1 MDIGST
7 AGASQAQNA
16 GSLNKGLYA
25 DMFGAVKVSQGGMS
39 WYELNRLGLLYT
51 IGAQDVALVSLN
63 AIATGL
69 TATAIPIICLFNP
82 IGSGVD
88 LVLLKTTLALTSAG
102 GTAVNPQGFHY
113 ITGSTANNPISTGAK
128 NGGINC
134 KSLLKVGSE
143 ATTMTD
149 NNTAL
154 TGLVGSAV
162 VIGPVGVPP
171 VINATGPVTAVPLP
185 QIISQDILE
194 GQFIIKQG
202 QFLGIMTKADV
213 SAHASNV
220 SSAFYWAELPTVL
233 GS

>member
-1 MDIGST
+1 MDIGSVS
-7 AGASQAQNA
+7 GASQPQ
-16 GSLNKGLYA
+16 GSSSPNKGLFS
-25 DMFGAVKVSQGGMS
+25 DIFGAVKVSQGGMS
-39 WYELNRLGLLYT
+39 LYELNRLGLLYT

-82 IGSGVD
+82 YGSGVD

-113 ITGSTANNPISTGAK
+113 VTGSAAINPISTGVKGAA
-128 NGGINC
+128 INC
-134 KSLLKVGSE
+134 KSLLAAGSE
-143 ATTMTD
+143 ATTMVN

-162 VIGPVGVPP
+162 VVGPVGVPP
-171 VINATGPVTAVPLP
+171 VINATGPATAVPLP
-185 QIISQDILE
+185 QIISQDMLE

-220 SSAFYWAELPTVL
+220 SSAFHWAELPTVN
-233 GS
+233 